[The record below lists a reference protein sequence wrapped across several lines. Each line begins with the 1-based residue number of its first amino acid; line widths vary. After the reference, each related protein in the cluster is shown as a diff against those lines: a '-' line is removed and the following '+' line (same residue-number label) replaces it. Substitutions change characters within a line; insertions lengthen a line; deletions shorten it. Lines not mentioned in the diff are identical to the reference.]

1 MRLETLETSGSA
13 GLGAAASKVVD
24 WHSGDGPA
32 ANPYP
37 APSIEG
43 ALPLPKILAGAW
55 SPNIVFNPH
64 PHGVAAE
71 ARSTRPPLWL
81 DRHQ

>member
-1 MRLETLETSGSA
+1 M
-13 GLGAAASKVVD
+13 GAAASKVVG

-64 PHGVAAE
+64 PHKRVVRTKEGQEVTVFLTLEYIVLLA
-71 ARSTRPPLWL
+71 PLSICG
-81 DRHQ
+81 

>member
-1 MRLETLETSGSA
+1 MIIIANRKISILTLNR
-13 GLGAAASKVVD
+13 
-24 WHSGDGPA
+24 SGDGPA

-64 PHGVAAE
+64 PQKPCGIKRFHGVLFVFLFVFVSN
-71 ARSTRPPLWL
+71 RYSYSF
-81 DRHQ
+81 